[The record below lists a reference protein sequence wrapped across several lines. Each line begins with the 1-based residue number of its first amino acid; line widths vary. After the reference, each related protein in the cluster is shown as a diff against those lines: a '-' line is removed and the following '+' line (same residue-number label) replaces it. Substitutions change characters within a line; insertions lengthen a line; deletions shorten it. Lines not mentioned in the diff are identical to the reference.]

1 MGKRLLSFGATVL
14 LHIIKFFIL
23 IKRFLTA
30 FFVFLL
36 RKPLAFIFD
45 KIVVNVIVKIYRLYF
60 GVLKKLGWSKSR
72 DSIFTFVFNQK
83 MVHVLVVLIT
93 ILLVFI
99 NTTTKTKAGGLTE
112 RAHKTILADLI
123 KGEFS
128 DFEEDEQLIIET
140 FDKESTITPLQQTY
154 LDNLTSVKVQSR
166 VTMKGIDEDEDLFI
180 NDKSNIVKPDLATTQ
195 KSIKPRTETETYTV
209 QGGDTIST
217 IAEKFGI
224 SVSTILWENGLS
236 AYSIIRPGDSLV
248 ILPVS
253 GIAHKVASG
262 ETIGSIA
269 KKYNAE
275 EIDILEINKLASA
288 DQLQINQNLIVPGG
302 RKETVSYQPET
313 YTGISAIK
321 EIAKAPSATPVAGNK
336 MNWPTE
342 GSRITQYY
350 SWKHYGL
357 DIANKIGTPIYAAD
371 SGTIETIGWGTGY
384 GNQIVI
390 DHGGGKKT
398 RYAHMSKF
406 YVEKGDK
413 VTKGQTI
420 GAMGSTGWSTGP
432 HLHFEVIINGTK
444 YNPLNYIQ

>member
-1 MGKRLLSFGATVL
+1 LA
-14 LHIIKFFIL
+14 
-23 IKRFLTA
+23 A

-45 KIVVNVIVKIYRLYF
+45 KIIVNAIVKIYRLYF
-60 GVLKKLGWSKSR
+60 GVLKKLGWSRSR
-72 DSIFTFVFNQK
+72 DNIFAFIFNQK

-99 NTTTKTKAGGLTE
+99 NTTTKTRAGGITE

-128 DFEEDEQLIIET
+128 EFEEDEQLIIET

-154 LDNLTSVKVQSR
+154 LDNLTSIKVQSR
-166 VTMKGIDEDEDLFI
+166 VTMEETDEDEDLFI
-180 NDKSNIVKPDLATTQ
+180 NDKPNIIKPDLATTQ
-195 KSIKPRTETETYTV
+195 KSIKPRTEIENYTV

-217 IAEKFGI
+217 IAEKFSI

-236 AYSIIRPGDSLV
+236 AYSIIRPGDSLD

-253 GIAHKVASG
+253 GITHKVVSG

-275 EIDILEINKLASA
+275 EIDILEVNKLASA
-288 DQLQINQNLIVPGG
+288 DKLQVNQKIIVPGG
-302 RKETVSYQPET
+302 KKVTTSYEPKT

-321 EIAKAPSATPVAGNK
+321 EIAKSPSATPVAGNK

-357 DIANKIGTPIYAAD
+357 DIANKTGTPIYAAD

-384 GNQIVI
+384 GNQIII

-406 YVEKGDK
+406 YVEKGEK